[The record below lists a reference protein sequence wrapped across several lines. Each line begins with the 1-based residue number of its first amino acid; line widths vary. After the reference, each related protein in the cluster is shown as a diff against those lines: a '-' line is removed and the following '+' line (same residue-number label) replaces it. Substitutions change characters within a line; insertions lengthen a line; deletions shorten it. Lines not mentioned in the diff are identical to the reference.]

1 MEWSPVDKEV
11 TMYINSQ
18 TYKRGLTLEEVE
30 KLVNMIEVDFGEVEQ
45 DEQDVMDDLEWL
57 RKLDENIDDL
67 LEKKFNKKLNF
78 LKKMQTFANKMK
90 EAEI

>member
-1 MEWSPVDKEV
+1 
-11 TMYINSQ
+11 
-18 TYKRGLTLEEVE
+18 LEEVE
-30 KLVNMIEVDFGEVEQ
+30 KLVNMIEADFGEVEQDEQ

-67 LEKKFNKKLNF
+67 LEKKFNEKLNF